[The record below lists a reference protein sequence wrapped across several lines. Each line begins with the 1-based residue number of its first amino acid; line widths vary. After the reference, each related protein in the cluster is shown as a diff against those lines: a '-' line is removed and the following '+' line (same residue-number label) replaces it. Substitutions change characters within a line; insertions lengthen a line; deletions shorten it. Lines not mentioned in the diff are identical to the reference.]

1 MLVLELGS
9 HIAGSDKKRV
19 CCVLRF
25 AVRNPEKDRLLAW
38 IGCGC
43 EGCEEGVMMSWTRQ
57 HSHRGGFVAPNKILT
72 QNSLV

>member
-43 EGCEEGVMMSWTRQ
+43 EGCEEGCDDELDKAALSP
-57 HSHRGGFVAPNKILT
+57 RGIRSAK
-72 QNSLV
+72 